1 MRYVRFC
8 TNVLS
13 GLNSGEQVPLLEM
26 PPQLTAGQVMKQQD
40 GIVINQK
47 FVDIYESMIGQMNKA
62 IKTLPILKRTS
73 QQ

>member
-1 MRYVRFC
+1 MRWLRFY
-8 TNVLS
+8 TNILS

-26 PPQLTAGQVMKQQD
+26 PPQLKAGQVMKQQD

>member
-1 MRYVRFC
+1 
-8 TNVLS
+8 
-13 GLNSGEQVPLLEM
+13 LEM